1 MKNEGF
7 VFGFLVIFFFL
18 VYCIVGG
25 ILVFFFYLGFLWLLK
40 GWLLIASEGLT
51 DKWKMEDFLVTS
63 VAVWLALGKI

>member
-1 MKNEGF
+1 MRVLFLGF
-7 VFGFLVIFFFL
+7 WLSFFFSLLYCWWDFGFFFF
-18 VYCIVGG
+18 
-25 ILVFFFYLGFLWLLK
+25 FLGFLWLLK

>member
-1 MKNEGF
+1 MRVLFLGF
-7 VFGFLVIFFFL
+7 WLSFFFFSLLYCWWDFGFFFF
-18 VYCIVGG
+18 
-25 ILVFFFYLGFLWLLK
+25 FWGFLWLLK

>member
-1 MKNEGF
+1 MRVLFLGF
-7 VFGFLVIFFFL
+7 WLSFFFL

-25 ILVFFFYLGFLWLLK
+25 ILVFFFFLGFLWLLK

>member
-1 MKNEGF
+1 MRVLFLGF
-7 VFGFLVIFFFL
+7 WFSFFFL
-18 VYCIVGG
+18 VFCFVGG
-25 ILVFFFYLGFLWLLK
+25 ILVFFFFFLGFLWLLK